1 VSVIAVFAQ
10 ATFAGPEIDWWA
22 LSPLLVLAG
31 GGLVLLVVAALTP
44 TWPRGTYAA
53 ATVATASAALVL
65 SIILWYQVQDDGPQ
79 DLVGQ
84 ALRLDPFGLFLAIV
98 ICSTVILSALVS
110 DEYLRRR
117 KLEGA
122 EIYGLYL
129 AAASGALVMAW
140 AADLIVLFL
149 GLETLSIALYVMAG
163 SDLRRL
169 RSQESAMKYFI
180 LGAFSSAFF
189 LYGIALVYGATG
201 TTNLEGIATY
211 LNGTVLL
218 EDRLLLAGM
227 ALLLV
232 GLGFKAAIVPFHW
245 WTPDVY
251 QGAPTPITGFFASCA
266 KAAAFAALLRVFVET
281 FSTYQTDWQPAVLAL
296 AVITLLVGAIVA
308 IVQTDVKRMMA
319 YSSISHAGFIL
330 VGVEVATSDGVSAS
344 LVYLLA
350 YTILV
355 IGTFAVIA
363 LVGES
368 TDGDQ
373 SFAAYRGLAN
383 RKPLLAAVFTLLLL
397 AQAGVPFTSGFIAK
411 FSVIAAAA
419 EAEEYLLAVVAMV
432 AAVIAIFLY
441 LRVTVTMYMTDDEA
455 VPAADDRRIS
465 ISAGA
470 GLALVLAVGFTIVAG
485 VVPNFMVDFAQEAV
499 VGFSF

>member
-1 VSVIAVFAQ
+1 VSAVLAQ
-10 ATFAGPEIDWWA
+10 APFAGPDVDWWA
-22 LSPLLVLAG
+22 LSPLLVLVG
-31 GGLVLLVVAALTP
+31 GGLLLLVVAALTP
-44 TWPRGTYAA
+44 PWPRGAYAA
-53 ATVATASAALVL
+53 ATVTTASAALVL
-65 SIILWYQVQDDGPQ
+65 SIILWFQVQDDGPQ
-79 DLVGQ
+79 DLVGR

-117 KLEGA
+117 RLEGA
-122 EIYGLYL
+122 EVYGLYL

-140 AADLIVLFL
+140 AGDLIVLFL

-169 RSQESAMKYFI
+169 RSQESAMKYFV

-189 LYGIALVYGATG
+189 LYGIALIYGATG
-201 TTNLEGIATY
+201 STNLQGIAQY
-211 LNGTVLL
+211 LQSNVLL
-218 EDRLLLAGM
+218 EDRLLLAGL

-251 QGAPTPITGFFASCA
+251 QGAPTPVTGFFASCA

-281 FSTYQTDWQPAVLAL
+281 FPTYLTDWQPAVLAL
-296 AVITLLVGAIVA
+296 AVVTLMVGAIVA

-330 VGVEVATSDGVSAS
+330 VGVEVATSEGVSAS
-344 LVYLLA
+344 LLYLLA

-383 RKPLLAAVFTLLLL
+383 RKPLLAAVFTVLLL

-411 FSVIAAAA
+411 FSVITAAA

-441 LRVTVTMYMTDDEA
+441 LRVTVTMYMSDDEA
-455 VPAADDRRIS
+455 VPATDERRIP
-465 ISAGA
+465 ISAGS
-470 GLALVLAVGFTIVAG
+470 GLALVLSVGFTIVAG